1 MAQMPAWIAALSPE
15 TLMVA
20 IAAAGGVIA
29 LLLGITAVR
38 RLRDWQ
44 FRSGSIYLV
53 VASLVAALGVGGAM
67 LAASLHSY
75 ARLTQEQEAAR
86 AVFRELAPKRYELI
100 LVLRTEPARRFEIRG
115 DEWQIDARVLKWKG
129 MATLVGLDTLYR
141 FERVAGRYAGIAQ
154 EKSAP
159 RTVHALSAE
168 ASFDLW
174 AALKQHHRWLPLAD
188 ALYGSAAY
196 APMADG
202 AQYAVNVSTTGLLIR
217 PLNEAAKKA
226 VGGWK

>member
-1 MAQMPAWIAALSPE
+1 MPAWIAALSPD
-15 TLMVA
+15 TVLVA
-20 IAAAGGVIA
+20 VAGAGGVIA
-29 LLLGITAVR
+29 LLLLIEAVR

-44 FRSGSIYLV
+44 IRSGIVFLVIAAV
-53 VASLVAALGVGGAM
+53 VAGLGTAGAM
-67 LAASLHSY
+67 LAAALHSY

-100 LVLRTEPARRFEIRG
+100 LVLKAEPARRFEIRG

-129 MATLVGLDTLYR
+129 MATLLGMDTLYR
-141 FERVAGRYAGIAQ
+141 FERVAGRYADTVQ

-159 RTVHALSAE
+159 RSVHALSTE
-168 ASFDLW
+168 AGFDLW
-174 AALKQHHRWLPLAD
+174 SVLKEHHRWLPLAD

-202 AQYAVNVSTTGLLIR
+202 AQFAVSVSTSGLLIR
-217 PLNEAAKKA
+217 PLNESAKKA
-226 VGGWK
+226 LGGWK

>member
-1 MAQMPAWIAALSPE
+1 MPAWIAALSPE
-15 TLMVA
+15 SVMIA
-20 IAAAGGVIA
+20 IAGTGGVIA
-29 LLLGITAVR
+29 LLLLIEAVR
-38 RLRDWQ
+38 RLRDWRI
-44 FRSGSIYLV
+44 RSGIVYLM
-53 VASLVAALGVGGAM
+53 VAAVVAALGMGGAM
-67 LAASLHSY
+67 LAASLHTY

-100 LVLRTEPARRFEIRG
+100 LVLKTEPARRFEIRG

-129 MATLVGLDTLYR
+129 MAALAGLDTLYR
-141 FERVAGRYAGIAQ
+141 FERIAGRYADTAQ

-159 RTVHALSAE
+159 RSVHALSAE
-168 ASFDLW
+168 AGFDLW
-174 AALKQHHRWLPLAD
+174 AALKQYHRWLPLGD

-226 VGGWK
+226 LSGWK

>member
-1 MAQMPAWIAALSPE
+1 MPAWIAALSPE
-15 TLMVA
+15 TVLVA
-20 IAAAGGVIA
+20 IAGSGGVIA
-29 LLLGITAVR
+29 LLLLISAVR
-38 RLRDWQ
+38 RLRDWRI
-44 FRSGSIYLV
+44 RSGIAFLV
-53 VASLVAALGVGGAM
+53 IAAVVAALGTGGAL

-86 AVFRELAPKRYELI
+86 AVFRELAPKRFELI
-100 LVLRTEPARRFEIRG
+100 LVLKAEPARRYEIRG

-141 FERVAGRYAGIAQ
+141 FERVAGRYADTAQ

-159 RTVHALSAE
+159 RSVHALSAE
-168 ASFDLW
+168 AGFDLW
-174 AALKQHHRWLPLAD
+174 TLLKEQQRWLPLAD

-202 AQYAVNVSTTGLLIR
+202 AQYSVSVSTTGMLIR

-226 VGGWK
+226 LGGWK

>member
-1 MAQMPAWIAALSPE
+1 MPAWIAALSPE
-15 TLMVA
+15 TVMIA
-20 IAAAGGVIA
+20 IAGFGGVVA
-29 LLLGITAVR
+29 LLLLISAVR
-38 RLRDWQ
+38 RLRDWRI
-44 FRSGSIYLV
+44 RSGILYLV
-53 VASLVAALGVGGAM
+53 VAAVVAALGTAGAM

-100 LVLRTEPARRFEIRG
+100 LVLKAEPARRYEIRG

-129 MATLVGLDTLYR
+129 LATLAGLDTLYR
-141 FERVAGRYAGIAQ
+141 FERISGRYADAAQ

-159 RTVHALSAE
+159 RTVHALSVE
-168 ASFDLW
+168 AGFDLW
-174 AALKQHHRWLPLAD
+174 AMLKEYHRWLPLAD

-202 AQYAVNVSTTGLLIR
+202 AQYAVNVSTSGLLIR
-217 PLNEAAKKA
+217 PLNESAKKA
-226 VGGWK
+226 LGGWK

>member
-1 MAQMPAWIAALSPE
+1 MPAWIAALSPD
-15 TLMVA
+15 TVLIA
-20 IAAAGGVIA
+20 IAGAGGVIA
-29 LLLGITAVR
+29 LLLLLAAVR
-38 RLRDWQ
+38 RLRDWRI
-44 FRSGSIYLV
+44 RSGIVFLAIAAV
-53 VASLVAALGVGGAM
+53 VAALGTAGAL

-100 LVLRTEPARRFEIRG
+100 LVLQAQPARRFEIRG
-115 DEWQIDARVLKWKG
+115 DEWQIDARVLKWNG
-129 MATLVGLDTLYR
+129 MATLAGLDTLYR
-141 FERVAGRYAGIAQ
+141 FERLAGRYADTAQ
-154 EKSAP
+154 EKTAP

-168 ASFDLW
+168 AGFDLW
-174 AALKQHHRWLPLAD
+174 TLLKEHHRWLPLAD

-202 AQYAVNVSTTGLLIR
+202 AQYAVNVSTTGLLLR

-226 VGGWK
+226 LGGWK

>member
-1 MAQMPAWIAALSPE
+1 MPAWIAALSPE
-15 TLMVA
+15 TVLVA
-20 IAAAGGVIA
+20 IAGVGGVIA
-29 LLLGITAVR
+29 LLLLVEAVS

-44 FRSGSIYLV
+44 IRSGLVFLVIAAV
-53 VASLVAALGVGGAM
+53 VAGLGTVGAM

-75 ARLTQEQEAAR
+75 ARLTKEQEAAR
-86 AVFRELAPKRYELI
+86 AVFRALAPKHYELL
-100 LVLRTEPARRFEIRG
+100 LVLRTEPARRFELRG

-129 MATLVGLDTLYR
+129 MGTVLGLDTLYR
-141 FERVAGRYAGIAQ
+141 FERLAGRYADATQ

-159 RTVHALSAE
+159 RTVHALPAD
-168 ASFDLW
+168 AGFDLW
-174 AALKQHHRWLPLAD
+174 ALLKEHPRWLPLAD

-217 PLNEAAKKA
+217 PLNDAATKA

>member
-1 MAQMPAWIAALSPE
+1 MPAWIAALSPE
-15 TLMVA
+15 TVMIA
-20 IAAAGGVIA
+20 IAGTGGVIA
-29 LLLGITAVR
+29 LLLLVAAAR

-44 FRSGSIYLV
+44 IRSGIVFLV
-53 VASLVAALGVGGAM
+53 GAAVVAALGTAVALLVAG
-67 LAASLHSY
+67 LHTY
-75 ARLTQEQEAAR
+75 ARLTQEQEVAR

-100 LVLRTEPARRFEIRG
+100 LVLKSEPARRFEVRG

-129 MATLVGLDTLYR
+129 MATLLGLDTLYR
-141 FERVAGRYAGIAQ
+141 FERVAGRYADTAQ

-159 RTVHALSAE
+159 RTVHALSTE
-168 ASFDLW
+168 AGFDLW
-174 AALKQHHRWLPLAD
+174 SALKQHHRWLPLAD

-202 AQYAVNVSTTGLLIR
+202 AQYSVSVSTTGLLLR

-226 VGGWK
+226 LGGWK

>member
-1 MAQMPAWIAALSPE
+1 MPAWIAALSPE
-15 TLMVA
+15 TVLVA
-20 IAAAGGVIA
+20 IAGVGGVIA
-29 LLLGITAVR
+29 LLLLVEAVS

-44 FRSGSIYLV
+44 IRSGLVFLVIAAV
-53 VASLVAALGVGGAM
+53 VAGLGTVGAM

-75 ARLTQEQEAAR
+75 ARLTKEQEAAR
-86 AVFRELAPKRYELI
+86 AVFRALAPKHYELL
-100 LVLRTEPARRFEIRG
+100 LVLRTEPARRFELRG

-129 MATLVGLDTLYR
+129 MGTVLGLDTLYR
-141 FERVAGRYAGIAQ
+141 FERLAGRYADTTQ

-159 RTVHALSAE
+159 RTVHALPAD
-168 ASFDLW
+168 AGFDLW
-174 AALKQHHRWLPLAD
+174 ALLKEHPRWLPLAD

-217 PLNEAAKKA
+217 PLNDAATKA

>member
-1 MAQMPAWIAALSPE
+1 MPAWIAALSPE
-15 TLMVA
+15 TVLVA
-20 IAAAGGVIA
+20 IAGSGGVIA
-29 LLLGITAVR
+29 LLLLISAVR
-38 RLRDWQ
+38 RLRDWRI
-44 FRSGSIYLV
+44 RSGIAFLV
-53 VASLVAALGVGGAM
+53 IAAVVAALGTGGAL

-86 AVFRELAPKRYELI
+86 AVFRELAPKRFELI
-100 LVLRTEPARRFEIRG
+100 LVLKAEPARRYEIRG

-141 FERVAGRYAGIAQ
+141 FERVAGRYADTAQ

-159 RTVHALSAE
+159 RSVHALSAE
-168 ASFDLW
+168 AGFDLW
-174 AALKQHHRWLPLAD
+174 TLLKEQQRWLPLAD

-202 AQYAVNVSTTGLLIR
+202 AQYSVSVSTTGLLIR

-226 VGGWK
+226 LGGWK

>member
-1 MAQMPAWIAALSPE
+1 MPAWIAALSPE
-15 TLMVA
+15 TVMVA
-20 IAAAGGVIA
+20 IAGTGGIIA
-29 LLLGITAVR
+29 LLLLIEAVR
-38 RLRDWQ
+38 RLRDWRI
-44 FRSGSIYLV
+44 RSGILFLV
-53 VASLVAALGVGGAM
+53 VAAVVAALGAAGAM

-100 LVLRTEPARRFEIRG
+100 LVLRAEPARRFEIRG

-129 MATLVGLDTLYR
+129 MATLAGLDTLYR
-141 FERVAGRYAGIAQ
+141 FERIAGRYADAAL

-159 RTVHALSAE
+159 RSVHALSVE
-168 ASFDLW
+168 AGFDLW
-174 AALKQHHRWLPLAD
+174 SLLKEHHRWLPLAD

-202 AQYAVNVSTTGLLIR
+202 AHYSVNVSTSGLLIR
-217 PLNEAAKKA
+217 PLNESAKKA
-226 VGGWK
+226 LGGWK

>member
-1 MAQMPAWIAALSPE
+1 MPAWFAALSPD
-15 TLMVA
+15 TVMIA
-20 IAAAGGVIA
+20 IAGTGGVLA
-29 LLLGITAVR
+29 VLLLAAAAH

-44 FRSGSIYLV
+44 IRSGVMFLALAAV
-53 VASLVAALGVGGAM
+53 VAALGTACAM
-67 LAASLHSY
+67 LAASLHTY

-100 LVLRTEPARRFEIRG
+100 LVLTAEPARRLELRG

-129 MATLVGLDTLYR
+129 MATLLGLDTLYR
-141 FERVAGRYAGIAQ
+141 FERIAGRYADTVQ
-154 EKSAP
+154 EKSGP
-159 RTVHALSAE
+159 RSVHALAAE
-168 ASFDLW
+168 AGFDLW
-174 AALKQHHRWLPLAD
+174 SALKQHHRWLPLAD

-202 AQYAVNVSTTGLLIR
+202 AQYSVSVSTTGLLIR

-226 VGGWK
+226 LGGWK

>member
-1 MAQMPAWIAALSPE
+1 MPAWIAALSPE
-15 TLMVA
+15 TVLVA
-20 IAAAGGVIA
+20 IAGVGGVIT
-29 LLLGITAVR
+29 LLLLIEAVS

-44 FRSGSIYLV
+44 IRSGLVFLVIAAV
-53 VASLVAALGVGGAM
+53 VAGLGTVGAM

-75 ARLTQEQEAAR
+75 ARLTKEQEAAR
-86 AVFRELAPKRYELI
+86 AVFRALAPKHYELL
-100 LVLRTEPARRFEIRG
+100 LVLRTEPARRFELRG

-129 MATLVGLDTLYR
+129 MGTVLGLDTLYR
-141 FERVAGRYAGIAQ
+141 FERLAGRYADTVQ

-159 RTVHALSAE
+159 RTVHALPAD
-168 ASFDLW
+168 AGFDLW
-174 AALKQHHRWLPLAD
+174 ALLKEQQRWLPLAD

-217 PLNEAAKKA
+217 PLNDAATKA